1 MKLSR
6 LVSLSLLVAGLS
18 VAVSAQTLQTA
29 PAVPVAAASTAPAA
43 KVIEPARVACVNSG
57 AFLAPEGGIK
67 VLVRAAQGLDLEFSS
82 TQSELS
88 LLNEKLR
95 TLVGELQKL
104 SADQVANAKAIEAKQ
119 MEGQKLQQ
127 DLQQKQ
133 QAAQASYQQRQQE
146 TFGPL
151 MQAVGA
157 DLQAFAKERNFSLL
171 LDLSKLGEGV
181 LFMKPEIDVSEEF
194 IARYNKNNP

>member
-1 MKLSR
+1 MKFTR
-6 LVSLSLLVAGLS
+6 LVSLSLLVAGLTA
-18 VAVSAQTLQTA
+18 VASAQTK
-29 PAVPVAAASTAPAA
+29 PAVPAAPVAAAPAA
-43 KVIEPARVACVNSG
+43 VAKAVEPARVACVNSG
-57 AFLAPEGGIK
+57 AFLAQEGGIK
-67 VLVRAAQGLDLEFSS
+67 VLVRAAQGLDLEFSG

-104 SADQVANAKAIEAKQ
+104 AADPVANAKAIEAKQ
-119 MEGQKLQQ
+119 QDGQKLQQ
-127 DLQQKQ
+127 ELQQKQ
-133 QAAQASYQQRQQE
+133 QAAQATYQQRQQE

-171 LDLSKLGEGV
+171 LDLSKLGESV
-181 LFMKPEIDVSEEF
+181 LFMKPDLDVTEEF
-194 IARYNKNNP
+194 IARYNKANP